1 MGAVKPSSRSSSTTR
16 APFTSTRALTLRWV
30 LSPGRLRTSS
40 AASLEAGSVVEPG
53 GVAQPPSASSN
64 SRIRALRSTIA
75 ARPLRIGT
83 VAPAKLNVPGLHRR
97 ISNSSGSVSGQA
109 SSSQPAYAGHHCGSP
124 FQIVSGLR
132 PTWIDSHKKRPRFQR
147 ERVVDVDVQSERPCP
162 PRPTPHEAITTS
174 SVVRP
179 PSCNHEGLPRPAPSV
194 TKRACS

>member
-75 ARPLRIGT
+75 ARPLRLGT
-83 VAPAKLNVPGLHRR
+83 VAPAKLNAPGLTRR
-97 ISNSSGSVSGQA
+97 ISNSLGSVSGQA
-109 SSSQPAYAGHHCGSP
+109 SSLQPTYAGHYCRSS
-124 FQIVSGLR
+124 FQIVADADMDRSPRSDHPFSASGWSMSNRSDRVPAPNAARSDHHIVRR
-132 PTWIDSHKKRPRFQR
+132 P
-147 ERVVDVDVQSERPCP
+147 
-162 PRPTPHEAITTS
+162 A
-174 SVVRP
+174 
-179 PSCNHEGLPRPAPSV
+179 SCDHEGLPRPAPSV